1 MNSKGK
7 LFIISGPSGVGKSTI
22 RERIINTH
30 NNFWYS
36 ISMTTRTPREGE
48 INEKDYY
55 FVTKKEFIKNIKEDN
70 FFEYAEVYKDV
81 KKDYEL
87 EYKRYEIQKCDA
99 LAHNPGKL
107 DKRIKYLY
115 KSKKMFY

>member
-22 RERIINTH
+22 RERIIDTH

-48 INEKDYY
+48 INEKDY
-55 FVTKKEFIKNIKEDN
+55 
-70 FFEYAEVYKDV
+70 
-81 KKDYEL
+81 EL

-99 LAHNPGKL
+99 LAHNPDKL

-115 KSKKMFY
+115 KAKKMFY